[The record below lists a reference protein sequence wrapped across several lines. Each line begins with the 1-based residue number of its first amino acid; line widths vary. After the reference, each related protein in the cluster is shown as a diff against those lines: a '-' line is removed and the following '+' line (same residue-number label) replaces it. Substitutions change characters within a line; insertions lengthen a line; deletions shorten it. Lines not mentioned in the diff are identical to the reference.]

1 MLPELPLG
9 ALHPRE
15 QRLAV
20 HPRPAVLLDVRGARL
35 HPSLAASQG
44 SLASLGRYPALGDG
58 ARRHRGVRVVVH
70 GGVVHAAESGGSQ
83 HQREHPVAPD
93 STRDSASGSRGVR
106 VVEEAR
112 GSEREVGLRVAV
124 RVDFERVGREQTGR
138 RGEKRASV
146 AVGDVALLAFR
157 GFRPRQ
163 PTPSHGVGVPG
174 NRGGGFVRAGGRAA
188 SAPAAF
194 CTSVGATKR
203 HRRRHRRPGHRHERG
218 YHAERCPVGVF
229 SID

>member
-20 HPRPAVLLDVRGARL
+20 HPRPAMLLDVRGARL
-35 HPSLAASQG
+35 HPVHG
-44 SLASLGRYPALGDG
+44 SLGAIRLGRYPALGTLG

-70 GGVVHAAESGGSQ
+70 GRVVHAAKPGGSQ
-83 HQREHPVAPD
+83 HQRENPVAPD
-93 STRDSASGSRGVR
+93 ATLDTAGPRSRGVR

-112 GSEREVGLRVAV
+112 GSEREVRSRIAV
-124 RVDFERVGREQTGR
+124 RVDVERVGREQTGR

-163 PTPSHGVGVPG
+163 PTPSHGFGVPG
-174 NRGGGFVRAGGRAA
+174 NRGGGDVRAGGRAA

-218 YHAERCPVGVF
+218 YHADRCPVGVF